1 MYKRHI
7 TIYITI
13 FSIILT
19 TFFSNIYAQPTSVVE
34 TITEATTEEPSVIN
48 NYADSSKVLNI
59 DARGAILIDAN
70 TGVTIYEKNS
80 HKKLYPASITK
91 IMTAY
96 LACKYGK
103 FDDTLTA
110 SHNAI
115 YGIGQGSS
123 IIGIKEGEQIS
134 FLDGLYGIMME
145 SANEVCMM
153 VAEHID
159 GTVEKFVDRMNKQA
173 QDWGCK
179 DTHFNNPH
187 GFHDVDH
194 YTTPYD
200 MSLIAFNAIKDEN
213 FSKIWGTVD
222 HTIPANNKSPQRFLH
237 NKDKMLKPTSDYYYQ
252 YAIGGKTGFHDD
264 AKNTLVTCAEKDGV
278 KLISVVMKANGYNQ
292 AYTDSKTLLDYGFS
306 VYKDNKVYTAGTY
319 TDKIPVYQ
327 TYLSEDYNVGELNV
341 TVAGDVS
348 AKLPS
353 FVSANDVKT
362 KAVIDYGKDNN
373 ANKIYAPIKE
383 GDKVGTME
391 FTYKDKT
398 IVTADITASN
408 SVESKSDKQLAE
420 MKLINNVKSVLHT
433 ILNALIFIIPV
444 VIIIIILLVVRNN
457 INKKKKKKRR
467 KKSGKNSSSKNSTTK
482 RHSSN
487 SSTSSRPRNSSSS
500 RTRSAEELRLQK
512 RRREMQRSIEER
524 RRRSES
530 TDRPPIRRRR
540 Q

>member
-34 TITEATTEEPSVIN
+34 TTTEATTEEPSVIN

-80 HKKLYPASITK
+80 HEKLYPASITK

-159 GTVEKFVDRMNKQA
+159 GTVEKFVERMNKQA

-398 IVTADITASN
+398 IATADITASN

-457 INKKKKKKRR
+457 IHKKKKKKRR

-512 RRREMQRSIEER
+512 RRREMQRSMEER
-524 RRRSES
+524 RRRSEN

>member
-80 HKKLYPASITK
+80 HEKLYPASITK

-159 GTVEKFVDRMNKQA
+159 GTVEKFVERMNKQA

-398 IVTADITASN
+398 IATADITASN

-444 VIIIIILLVVRNN
+444 VIIIISLLVVRNN

-512 RRREMQRSIEER
+512 RRREMQRSMEER
-524 RRRSES
+524 RRRSEN

>member
-34 TITEATTEEPSVIN
+34 TTTEATTEEPSVIN

-80 HKKLYPASITK
+80 HEKLYPASITK

-159 GTVEKFVDRMNKQA
+159 GTVEKFVERMNKQA

-348 AKLPS
+348 AKLSS

-398 IVTADITASN
+398 IATADITASN

-512 RRREMQRSIEER
+512 RRREMQRSMEER
-524 RRRSES
+524 RRRSEN

>member
-34 TITEATTEEPSVIN
+34 TTTEATTEEPSVIN

-80 HKKLYPASITK
+80 HEKLYPASITK

-159 GTVEKFVDRMNKQA
+159 GTVEKFVERMNKQA

-292 AYTDSKTLLDYGFS
+292 AFTDSKTLLDYGFS

-398 IVTADITASN
+398 IATADITASN

-512 RRREMQRSIEER
+512 RRREMQRSMEER
-524 RRRSES
+524 RRRSEN

>member
-34 TITEATTEEPSVIN
+34 TTTEATTEEPSVIN

-80 HKKLYPASITK
+80 HEKLYPASITK

-159 GTVEKFVDRMNKQA
+159 GTVEKFVERMNKQA

-398 IVTADITASN
+398 IATADITASN

-420 MKLINNVKSVLHT
+420 MKLIKNVKSVLHT
-433 ILNALIFIIPV
+433 ILNALISIIPV

-512 RRREMQRSIEER
+512 RRREMQRSMEER
-524 RRRSES
+524 RRRSEN

>member
-34 TITEATTEEPSVIN
+34 TTTEATTEEPSVIN

-80 HKKLYPASITK
+80 HEKLYPASITK

-145 SANEVCMM
+145 SANEVCMI

-159 GTVEKFVDRMNKQA
+159 GTVEKFVERMNKQA

-398 IVTADITASN
+398 IATADITASN

-512 RRREMQRSIEER
+512 RRREMQRSMEER
-524 RRRSES
+524 RRRSEN

>member
-34 TITEATTEEPSVIN
+34 TTTEATTEEPSVIN

-80 HKKLYPASITK
+80 HEKLYPASITK

-123 IIGIKEGEQIS
+123 IIGIQEGEQIS

-159 GTVEKFVDRMNKQA
+159 GTVEKFVERMNKQA

-187 GFHDVDH
+187 GFHDVNH

-200 MSLIAFNAIKDEN
+200 MSLIAYNAIKDEN

-222 HTIPANNKSPQRFLH
+222 HTIPATNKNPQRFLH

-292 AYTDSKTLLDYGFS
+292 AYTVSKTLLDYGFS
-306 VYKDNKVYTAGTY
+306 VYKDNKVYTGGTY

-353 FVSANDVKT
+353 FVSAKDVKT
-362 KAVIDYGKDNN
+362 KAVINYSKDNN
-373 ANKIYAPIKE
+373 DKKIYAPIKE
-383 GDKVGTME
+383 GDKIGTME

-398 IVTADITASN
+398 IATADITASN
-408 SVESKSDKQLAE
+408 TVEAKSDKQLAE
-420 MKLINNVKSVLHT
+420 MKLINNVKSFLHM

-467 KKSGKNSSSKNSTTK
+467 KKSSSHNSTK

-487 SSTSSRPRNSSSS
+487 SGSGPKTRSSSSS
-500 RTRSAEELRLQK
+500 RARSADELRLQK
-512 RRREMQRSIEER
+512 RRREMQRSMEER
-524 RRRSES
+524 RRRAES
-530 TDRPPIRRRR
+530 SDRPPIRRRR

>member
-34 TITEATTEEPSVIN
+34 TTTEATTEEPSVIN

-80 HKKLYPASITK
+80 HEKLYPASITK

-159 GTVEKFVDRMNKQA
+159 GTVEKFVERMNKQA

-362 KAVIDYGKDNN
+362 KAVIDYGKDNT

-398 IVTADITASN
+398 IATADITASN

-433 ILNALIFIIPV
+433 ILNALIFIIPI

-512 RRREMQRSIEER
+512 RRREMQRSMEER
-524 RRRSES
+524 RRRSEN

>member
-34 TITEATTEEPSVIN
+34 TTTEATTEEPSVIN

-80 HKKLYPASITK
+80 HEKLYPASITK

-159 GTVEKFVDRMNKQA
+159 GTVEKFVERMNKQA

-398 IVTADITASN
+398 IATADITASN

>member
-34 TITEATTEEPSVIN
+34 TTTEATTEEPSVIN

-80 HKKLYPASITK
+80 HEKLYPASITK

-123 IIGIKEGEQIS
+123 IIGIKEGEQIT

-159 GTVEKFVDRMNKQA
+159 GTVEKFVERMNKQA

-398 IVTADITASN
+398 IATADITASN

-420 MKLINNVKSVLHT
+420 MKLIKNVKSVLHT

-512 RRREMQRSIEER
+512 RRREMQRSMEER
-524 RRRSES
+524 RRRSEN

>member
-34 TITEATTEEPSVIN
+34 TTTEATTEEPSVIN

-80 HKKLYPASITK
+80 HEKLYPASITK

-159 GTVEKFVDRMNKQA
+159 GTVEKFVERMNKQA

-292 AYTDSKTLLDYGFS
+292 AYTYSKTLLDYGFS

-398 IVTADITASN
+398 IATADITASN

-512 RRREMQRSIEER
+512 RRREMQRSMEER
-524 RRRSES
+524 RRRSEN

>member
-80 HKKLYPASITK
+80 HEKLYPASITK

-159 GTVEKFVDRMNKQA
+159 GTVEKFVERMNKQA

-398 IVTADITASN
+398 IATADITASN

-512 RRREMQRSIEER
+512 RRREMQRSMEER
-524 RRRSES
+524 RRRSEN

>member
-34 TITEATTEEPSVIN
+34 TTTEATTEEPSVIN

-80 HKKLYPASITK
+80 HEKLYPASITK

-159 GTVEKFVDRMNKQA
+159 GTVEKFVERMNKQA

-398 IVTADITASN
+398 IATADITASN

-420 MKLINNVKSVLHT
+420 MKLIKNVKSVLHT

-444 VIIIIILLVVRNN
+444 VIIIIIVLVVRNN

-512 RRREMQRSIEER
+512 RRREMQRSMEER
-524 RRRSES
+524 RRRSEN

>member
-34 TITEATTEEPSVIN
+34 TTTEATTEEPSVIN

-80 HKKLYPASITK
+80 HEKLYPASITK

-159 GTVEKFVDRMNKQA
+159 GTVEKFVERMNKQA

-398 IVTADITASN
+398 IATADITASN

-512 RRREMQRSIEER
+512 RRREMQRSMEER
-524 RRRSES
+524 RRRSEN
-530 TDRPPIRRRR
+530 TDRPHIRRRR

>member
-34 TITEATTEEPSVIN
+34 TTTEATTEEPSVIN

-80 HKKLYPASITK
+80 HEKLYPASITK

-159 GTVEKFVDRMNKQA
+159 GTVEKFVERMNKQA

-398 IVTADITASN
+398 IATADITASN

-457 INKKKKKKRR
+457 INKKKKKKLR

-512 RRREMQRSIEER
+512 RRREMQRSMEER
-524 RRRSES
+524 RRRSEN

>member
-34 TITEATTEEPSVIN
+34 TTTEATTEEPSVIN

-80 HKKLYPASITK
+80 HEKLYPASITK

-237 NKDKMLKPTSDYYYQ
+237 NKDKMLKPTSDYYNQ

-398 IVTADITASN
+398 IATADITASN

-512 RRREMQRSIEER
+512 RRREMQRSMEER
-524 RRRSES
+524 RRRSEN

>member
-34 TITEATTEEPSVIN
+34 TTTEATTEEPSVIN

-80 HKKLYPASITK
+80 HEKLYPASITK

-373 ANKIYAPIKE
+373 ANKIHAPIKE

-398 IVTADITASN
+398 IATADITASN

-512 RRREMQRSIEER
+512 RRREMQRSMEER
-524 RRRSES
+524 RRRSEN

>member
-34 TITEATTEEPSVIN
+34 TTTEATTEEPSVIN

-80 HKKLYPASITK
+80 HEKLYPASITK

-159 GTVEKFVDRMNKQA
+159 GTVEKFVERMNKQA

-237 NKDKMLKPTSDYYYQ
+237 NNDKMLKPTSDYYYQ

-398 IVTADITASN
+398 IATADITASN

-420 MKLINNVKSVLHT
+420 MKLIKNVKSVLHT

-512 RRREMQRSIEER
+512 RRREMQRSMEER
-524 RRRSES
+524 RRRSEN

>member
-34 TITEATTEEPSVIN
+34 TTTEATTEEPSVIN

-80 HKKLYPASITK
+80 HEKLYPASITK

-159 GTVEKFVDRMNKQA
+159 GTVEKFVERMNKQA

-222 HTIPANNKSPQRFLH
+222 HTIPATNKSPQRFLH

-252 YAIGGKTGFHDD
+252 YALGGKTGFHDD

-306 VYKDNKVYTAGTY
+306 VYKDNKVYTGGTY

-362 KAVIDYGKDNN
+362 KAVIDYGKDNK

-398 IVTADITASN
+398 IATADITASN
-408 SVESKSDKQLAE
+408 TVESKSDKKLAE

-487 SSTSSRPRNSSSS
+487 GSTSSRPRNSSSS

-512 RRREMQRSIEER
+512 RRREMQRSMEER
-524 RRRSES
+524 RRRTES
-530 TDRPPIRRRR
+530 TNRPPIRRKR

>member
-34 TITEATTEEPSVIN
+34 TTTEATTEEPSVIN

-80 HKKLYPASITK
+80 HEKLYPASITK

-159 GTVEKFVDRMNKQA
+159 GTVEKFVERMNKQA

-398 IVTADITASN
+398 IATADITASN

-444 VIIIIILLVVRNN
+444 VIIIISLLVVRNN

-512 RRREMQRSIEER
+512 RRREMQRSMEER
-524 RRRSES
+524 RRRSEN

>member
-34 TITEATTEEPSVIN
+34 TTTEATTEEPSVIN

-80 HKKLYPASITK
+80 HEKLYPASITK

-159 GTVEKFVDRMNKQA
+159 GTVEKFVERMNKQA

-398 IVTADITASN
+398 IATADITASN

-420 MKLINNVKSVLHT
+420 MKLIKNVKSVLHT

-467 KKSGKNSSSKNSTTK
+467 KKSGKNSFSKNSTTK

-512 RRREMQRSIEER
+512 RRREMQRSMEER
-524 RRRSES
+524 RRRSEN

>member
-34 TITEATTEEPSVIN
+34 TTTEATTEEPSVIN

-80 HKKLYPASITK
+80 HEKLYPASITK

-159 GTVEKFVDRMNKQA
+159 GTVEKFVERMNKQA

-398 IVTADITASN
+398 IATADITASN

-500 RTRSAEELRLQK
+500 RIRSAEELRLQK

-524 RRRSES
+524 RRRSEN

>member
-1 MYKRHI
+1 
-7 TIYITI
+7 
-13 FSIILT
+13 
-19 TFFSNIYAQPTSVVE
+19 
-34 TITEATTEEPSVIN
+34 
-48 NYADSSKVLNI
+48 
-59 DARGAILIDAN
+59 
-70 TGVTIYEKNS
+70 
-80 HKKLYPASITK
+80 
-91 IMTAY
+91 
-96 LACKYGK
+96 
-103 FDDTLTA
+103 
-110 SHNAI
+110 
-115 YGIGQGSS
+115 
-123 IIGIKEGEQIS
+123 
-134 FLDGLYGIMME
+134 
-145 SANEVCMM
+145 
-153 VAEHID
+153 
-159 GTVEKFVDRMNKQA
+159 
-173 QDWGCK
+173 
-179 DTHFNNPH
+179 
-187 GFHDVDH
+187 
-194 YTTPYD
+194 
-200 MSLIAFNAIKDEN
+200 
-213 FSKIWGTVD
+213 
-222 HTIPANNKSPQRFLH
+222 
-237 NKDKMLKPTSDYYYQ
+237 
-252 YAIGGKTGFHDD
+252 
-264 AKNTLVTCAEKDGV
+264 
-278 KLISVVMKANGYNQ
+278 MKANGYNQ

-398 IVTADITASN
+398 IATADITASN

>member
-34 TITEATTEEPSVIN
+34 TTTEATTEEPSVIN

-80 HKKLYPASITK
+80 HEKLYPASITK

-398 IVTADITASN
+398 IATADITASN

>member
-103 FDDTLTA
+103 VDDTLTA

-398 IVTADITASN
+398 IATADITASN

>member
-80 HKKLYPASITK
+80 HEKLYPASITK

-159 GTVEKFVDRMNKQA
+159 GTVEKFVERMNKQA

-348 AKLPS
+348 AKLPG

-398 IVTADITASN
+398 IATADITASN

-444 VIIIIILLVVRNN
+444 VIIIISLLVVRNN

-512 RRREMQRSIEER
+512 RRREMQRSMEER
-524 RRRSES
+524 RRRSEN

>member
-34 TITEATTEEPSVIN
+34 TTTEATTEEPSVIN

-80 HKKLYPASITK
+80 HEKLYPASITK

-362 KAVIDYGKDNN
+362 KAVIDYGKDNT

-398 IVTADITASN
+398 IATADITASN

-433 ILNALIFIIPV
+433 ILNALIFIIPI

-512 RRREMQRSIEER
+512 RRREMQRSMEER
-524 RRRSES
+524 RRRSEN

>member
-398 IVTADITASN
+398 IATADITASN

-524 RRRSES
+524 RRRSGS

>member
-34 TITEATTEEPSVIN
+34 TTTEATTEEPSVIN

-80 HKKLYPASITK
+80 HEKLYPASITK

-159 GTVEKFVDRMNKQA
+159 GTVEKFVERMNKQA

-398 IVTADITASN
+398 IATADITASN
-408 SVESKSDKQLAE
+408 SVESKSDKQTAE
-420 MKLINNVKSVLHT
+420 MNLIINVKPVLHT

-512 RRREMQRSIEER
+512 RRREMQRSMEER
-524 RRRSES
+524 RRRSEN